1 MSFKVYFQRAYNVLE
16 SKRSLKKNTYVSC
29 PAEEVNL
36 NDPQLAEDKTM
47 RAGAADSNFVADF
60 RALTQAI
67 RFEERKNDSYVN

>member
-1 MSFKVYFQRAYNVLE
+1 MDLKE
-16 SKRSLKKNTYVSC
+16 SSSSSWHSPT
-29 PAEEVNL
+29 EVNL

-47 RAGAADSNFVADF
+47 SAGAADSNFVADF

>member
-1 MSFKVYFQRAYNVLE
+1 MD
-16 SKRSLKKNTYVSC
+16 LKDSSSSWHSPT
-29 PAEEVNL
+29 EVNL

-47 RAGAADSNFVADF
+47 SAGAADSNFVADF